1 MRAFRSTILL
11 IAVLGGLFGYIY
23 FVTWKKPATTDL
35 DTKQEKVF
43 AALEADKIDEIRV
56 KAASGDTTTLKKT
69 AGEWQLAAPVA
80 ARADEAI
87 MSGITS
93 SLASTTITRV
103 VEDNASDL
111 KEYGLAEPRIDV
123 GFKAASD
130 KDYRHLLIGEKSP
143 TGADLF
149 AKRGDDKRVF
159 LISAAQETTFNRA
172 TFDLRDK
179 TLLRFDREKV
189 DGIEVV
195 AGGKPLQMAK
205 ESGEWKITRPLQARA
220 DYGTVEGLVSRLQ
233 ALQMKSIVAAE
244 ASAADLKKYGF
255 DKPDASVNVSLG
267 SARATLL
274 IGGKSD
280 DTSVY
285 VRDASM
291 PAVMTVESAFADDL
305 KKSAGEYRRKD
316 IFEFRA
322 FNATHLEITRN
333 GQTIVFDKVK
343 GQGDKTPDTWRRVS
357 PKAADA
363 DKDKIEGAFAKLAG
377 LRASA
382 FGEPAAKT
390 GLDAPVL
397 TVLVKFDDGK
407 KEERVSFGKA
417 GADTFA
423 SRPGE
428 PGAAK
433 IDTADFDDVV
443 KALDEISK

>member
-1 MRAFRSTILL
+1 MRGFRSTILL
-11 IAVLGGLFGYIY
+11 VVVLGGLFAYIY
-23 FVTWKKPATTDL
+23 FVTWKKPASTDL

-43 AALEADKIDEIRV
+43 AALQADKIDEIRV
-56 KAASGDTTTLKKT
+56 KSASGDTTTLKKT

-93 SLASTTITRV
+93 NLASTTITRV

-123 GFKAASD
+123 GFKAAGD

-179 TLLRFDREKV
+179 TLLRFDRDKV
-189 DGIEVV
+189 DGIEVA

-205 ESGEWKITRPLQARA
+205 EGGEWKITKPLQARA
-220 DYGTVEGLVSRLQ
+220 DFGMVEGLVSRLQ

-274 IGGKSD
+274 IGGKGD
-280 DTSVY
+280 DNAVY
-285 VRDASM
+285 VRDASK

-305 KKSAGEYRRKD
+305 KKNADEYRRKD

-322 FNATHLEITRN
+322 FNATRLEITRN

-343 GQGDKTPDTWRRVS
+343 GQGDKTPDTWRRVG

-363 DKDKIEGAFAKLAG
+363 DKDKIEGALAKLAS

-417 GADTFA
+417 GTDTFA

-428 PGAAK
+428 SGAAK